1 MILQADEYERS
12 QPGQN
17 LEDFFQST
25 ANAFQHPQVREWDAE
40 LRKQRDAK

>member
-12 QPGQN
+12 QPEQN